1 MAKMRS
7 KVNLAFFFFSPTPIL
22 ALVVCFL
29 LKMKNFS
36 KTSLKFVFLLTL
48 QK

>member
-7 KVNLAFFFFSPTPIL
+7 KVNLAFFFFPTPIL